1 MGKLPH
7 LNTTPYLYQ
16 PKAGLTY
23 AAHRL
28 TKLEGRITSA
38 GFTMRVSHMSSSLF
52 LHCKVELEVKCQ
64 DSHGSWQLAHLLHW
78 KLRLSV
84 VLRSPHWSPL
94 SMTLVFLKVEKKKWH
109 SVQRVQK
116 EKNLLTHGDSEA
128 V

>member
-94 SMTLVFLKVEKKKWH
+94 SMTLVFLKVEKTNGIQFKGLRY
-109 SVQRVQK
+109 QGR
-116 EKNLLTHGDSEA
+116 
-128 V
+128 